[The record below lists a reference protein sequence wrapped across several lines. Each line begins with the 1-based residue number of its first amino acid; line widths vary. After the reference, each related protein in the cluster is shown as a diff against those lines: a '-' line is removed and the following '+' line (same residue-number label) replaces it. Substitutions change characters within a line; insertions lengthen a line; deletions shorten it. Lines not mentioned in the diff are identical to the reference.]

1 MITLEQLKERRQTVD
16 EDIKKV
22 EEAIADLDARRQQ
35 LQANLYALQGALQQ
49 VDHFIES
56 ETDEE
61 QEDG

>member
-35 LQANLYALQGALQQ
+35 LQARLYALHGATQQ
-49 VDHFIES
+49 IEYFMES
-56 ETDEE
+56 ETNEENEDE
-61 QEDG
+61 

>member
-1 MITLEQLKERRQTVD
+1 MITLDQLKERRQTVD

-49 VDHFIES
+49 VDHFVDS
-56 ETDEE
+56 ATVEE
-61 QEDG
+61 KEDD

>member
-35 LQANLYALQGALQQ
+35 LQANLYALQGASQQ
-49 VDHFIES
+49 IEHFMEL

-61 QEDG
+61 KEDE

>member
-61 QEDG
+61 QEDD

>member
-1 MITLEQLKERRQTVD
+1 MITLEQLTERRQTVD

-49 VDHFIES
+49 IEHFIES
-56 ETDEE
+56 ETNEE
-61 QEDG
+61 NEDG

>member
-22 EEAIADLDARRQQ
+22 EEAIADLDARRGQ
-35 LQANLYALQGALQQ
+35 LQANLYALQGASQQ
-49 VDHFIES
+49 IEYFMES

-61 QEDG
+61 NNDE